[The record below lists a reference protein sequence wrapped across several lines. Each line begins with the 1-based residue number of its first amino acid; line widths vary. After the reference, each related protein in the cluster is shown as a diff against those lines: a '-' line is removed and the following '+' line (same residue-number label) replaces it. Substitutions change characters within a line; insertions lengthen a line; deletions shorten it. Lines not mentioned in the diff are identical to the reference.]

1 MVIFNSYFDITRGY
15 TTVHTET
22 FFFSASPNY
31 WWSQSSLTTGCGP
44 IAPRSLFVKPWAWT
58 PRSTQALQGRSGMGR
73 WDTHFLR
80 VLISISTYIYSIYY
94 IHIYIYIH
102 TYIYIYI
109 YNIPMMPIMTLW
121 LDFPVDAWTTPT
133 IHLQIPLDFL
143 GPVDSHWKKGAYPYG
158 VLMGFN
164 GI

>member
-80 VLISISTYIYSIYY
+80 VLISISIYIYSIYY

-102 TYIYIYI
+102 IHIYIYI
-109 YNIPMMPIMTLW
+109 IYPWCPLW
-121 LDFPVDAWTTPT
+121 HYDW
-133 IHLQIPLDFL
+133 I
-143 GPVDSHWKKGAYPYG
+143 SHWMRGPRPPFICRFHWISLGQLIAIGKREHTHM
-158 VLMGFN
+158 VF
-164 GI
+164 